1 MLENYVVV
9 DVETTGLDSKK
20 NEIIEIGAV
29 KVENGEITDT
39 FQSLIRPVHA
49 LDERITQLTGITQ
62 SDVCN
67 APFIENVLPGFITFL
82 GNHILVGHNLWFD
95 YAFLKHVCTNQ
106 GYPFEHKGVD
116 TLRIARIYLK
126 DLPKKNLTALCEYYK
141 IPLQAHRAENDAVA
155 TCKLLECLKRDFGQ
169 QVSGFEPAVIACKFK
184 KEGPIT
190 PAQKARLYRML
201 RYYEIQPD
209 YDVER
214 LTKNEASRIMDQMT
228 AQFGLF
234 PRDV

>member
-29 KVENGEITDT
+29 KVENGKITDT
-39 FQSLIRPVHA
+39 FQSLIRPVHT
-49 LDERITQLTGITQ
+49 LEERITQLTGITQ
-62 SDVCN
+62 KDVEN
-67 APFIENVLPGFITFL
+67 APFIENVLPEFVAFL
-82 GNHILVGHNLWFD
+82 GNHILVGHNLRFD
-95 YAFLKHVCTNQ
+95 YAFLKHACTNH
-106 GYPFEHKGVD
+106 GFFFEHEGVD

-126 DLPKKNLTALCEYYK
+126 DQPKKNLTALCDFYG
-141 IPLQAHRAENDAVA
+141 IPLQAHRAENDALA
-155 TCKLLECLKRDFGQ
+155 THTLLECLKRDFGQ
-169 QVSGFEPAVIACKFK
+169 QVTGFEPAVITCKVK

-214 LTKNEASRIMDQMT
+214 LTKNEASRIMDQLT

-234 PRDV
+234 PRDI